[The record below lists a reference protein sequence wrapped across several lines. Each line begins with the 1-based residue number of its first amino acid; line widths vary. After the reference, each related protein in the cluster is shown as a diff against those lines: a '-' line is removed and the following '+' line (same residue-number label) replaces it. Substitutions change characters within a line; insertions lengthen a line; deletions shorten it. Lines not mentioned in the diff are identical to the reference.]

1 MRLAAQAAVGL
12 AHSSKPTSIIGVVVS
27 IEPTEVII
35 LVSRGLIPDVLAH
48 LVVSLRLVVIVRFL
62 QLLDLF
68 VDVVDQD
75 VPKLSDFIF
84 VSTKGNV

>member
-1 MRLAAQAAVGL
+1 M
-12 AHSSKPTSIIGVVVS
+12 VVS
-27 IEPTEVII
+27 VEPTEVII
-35 LVSRGLIPDVLAH
+35 LVSGGLMPDVLAH

-62 QLLDLF
+62 QLLDFF

-75 VPKLSDFIF
+75 IPELSDFIF

>member
-1 MRLAAQAAVGL
+1 M
-12 AHSSKPTSIIGVVVS
+12 VVS
-27 IEPTEVII
+27 VEPTEVII
-35 LVSRGLIPDVLAH
+35 LVSGGLMPDVLAH

-62 QLLDLF
+62 QLLDFF

-75 VPKLSDFIF
+75 VPELSDFIF

>member
-1 MRLAAQAAVGL
+1 M
-12 AHSSKPTSIIGVVVS
+12 VVS
-27 IEPTEVII
+27 IESTEVII
-35 LVSRGLIPDVLAH
+35 LVSGGLMPDILAH

-75 VPKLSDFIF
+75 VPELSYFIF

>member
-1 MRLAAQAAVGL
+1 M
-12 AHSSKPTSIIGVVVS
+12 VVS
-27 IEPTEVII
+27 VEPTEVII
-35 LVSRGLIPDVLAH
+35 LVPGGLMPDVLAH

-62 QLLDLF
+62 QLFDFF

-75 VPKLSDFIF
+75 VPELSDFIF

>member
-1 MRLAAQAAVGL
+1 M
-12 AHSSKPTSIIGVVVS
+12 VVS
-27 IEPTEVII
+27 VEPTEVII
-35 LVSRGLIPDVLAH
+35 LVPGGLMPDVLAH

-62 QLLDLF
+62 QLLDFF

-75 VPKLSDFIF
+75 VPELSDFIF

>member
-1 MRLAAQAAVGL
+1 MRFAAQTAVSL
-12 AHSSKPTSIIGVVVS
+12 AHCSKSRIIGVVVG

-35 LVSRGLIPDVLAH
+35 LVSGGLMPDILAH

-68 VDVVDQD
+68 VDIVDQD
-75 VPKLSDFIF
+75 VPELSDLIF
-84 VSTKGNV
+84 VSTEGNV